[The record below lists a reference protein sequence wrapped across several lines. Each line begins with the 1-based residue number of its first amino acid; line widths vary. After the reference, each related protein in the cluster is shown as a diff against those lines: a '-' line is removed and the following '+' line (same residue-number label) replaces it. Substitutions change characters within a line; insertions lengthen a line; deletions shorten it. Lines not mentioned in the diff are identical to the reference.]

1 MKKGKTFEIVVSV
14 FLAICLWMYVVTTV
28 TPNDS
33 ITISDIPLVF
43 QGESELRSEHE
54 LIVSNKS
61 TSTVTVKF
69 YGSRSALR
77 QFNANKRDIVAFV
90 DVSDFD
96 KEREYSTSFELDLP
110 SSLQDKDVSVV
121 DRTPTTVQFTVE
133 KLATKQVPV
142 RGVFDGTLAKNYVQG
157 DLQFDQ
163 DVVKV
168 SGPMALVEKVSY
180 AQVVVGGDNL
190 TQTLTKT
197 VSLTLVGADGSTLRS
212 KDLATSSQEIEVT
225 VPVYLEKTLPLTLSP
240 IYAAGA
246 TGENTSIEISPA
258 ELTVRGP
265 RTLLEDMTE
274 LSLGEFDLSKAQ
286 NGEAVLVDIVLP
298 DEVLFA
304 GEVVQAAVTATFDG
318 LELLPVTVTRLE
330 TANLGE
336 GMTATITDREL
347 PVTLRGPSDALVEF
361 EDSVLLAV
369 ADLSG
374 YSESGSF
381 TVPVTIQTGSET
393 IGAVGEYTVTVKLT
407 AED

>member
-1 MKKGKTFEIVVSV
+1 MKKSKAFEIIASIV
-14 FLAICLWMYVVTTV
+14 LAICLWMYVVTTV

-77 QFNANKRDIVAFV
+77 QYNANKRDIVAFV
-90 DVSDFD
+90 DVSQFD

-121 DRTPTTVQFTVE
+121 DRTPATVQFTVE
-133 KLATKQVPV
+133 KLAAKQVPV

-163 DVVKV
+163 DIVKV

-225 VPVYLEKTLPLTLSP
+225 VPVYLEKTLLLTLSP
-240 IYAAGA
+240 VYAAGA
-246 TGENTSIEISPA
+246 TEENTTIKISPT
-258 ELTVRGP
+258 ELTIRGP
-265 RTLLEDMTE
+265 RTILEDMTE
-274 LSLGEFDLSKAQ
+274 LSLGEFELSKAQ
-286 NGEAVLVDIVLP
+286 NGEAVPVDIMLP

-304 GEVVQAAVTATFDG
+304 GEAIQAEVTAYFKG
-318 LELLPVTVTRLE
+318 LELLPVNVTRLE
-330 TANLGE
+330 TTNLGE
-336 GMTATITDREL
+336 GMKASITNREL
-347 PVTLRGPSDALVEF
+347 SVTLRGPSEALVEF
-361 EDSVLLAV
+361 DDSALVAV
-369 ADLSG
+369 ADLSE

-381 TVPVTIQTGSET
+381 TVPVTIQTGAET

-407 AED
+407 AEN